1 MCVRGFRA
9 PWTRIF
15 SSGAC
20 PPITRKSFIF
30 PIGSTWACY
39 TDDRRIN
46 ARSGG
51 TLLKVKDRKKGSR
64 AAVARIFTPEAKLKK
79 KIRTHFT
86 RLGFSKGL
94 DGTLVRPDVG
104 KESVRQLHRVQR
116 DERVRSAD
124 RLLTEFMPEALSC
137 FANGKEIDPSKIR
150 LSLIRVEADTFEANL
165 FRTASLTWSV
175 PVSNGY
181 GRRLRYLVWD
191 DAHNRLAGIFALG
204 DPVFN
209 LSVRDDLIGW
219 TASDRSSRLVNIL
232 DAYVLGAVP
241 PYNML
246 LGGKAIAC
254 LVRSRDVYD
263 DFTET
268 YGSTTGIISGEEK
281 RARLL
286 AITTSSSMG
295 RSSLYNRLKL
305 DGVSYYNSIGYTVG
319 WGHFHI
325 TDDLF
330 AQMRE
335 YLRLS
340 EHPYADRHRFGQGP
354 NWRLRTI
361 RAALAQLGINQ
372 SVLRHGIQREVFFC
386 PLAKN
391 AVRILATGKGR
402 PDLSTLRTVEEISEL
417 ARARWMEPRALRRE
431 EYKSWTREDIPRL
444 IRGELAAQA
453 KRKAV

>member
-1 MCVRGFRA
+1 MSKQGVKQGK
-9 PWTRIF
+9 
-15 SSGAC
+15 SSG
-20 PPITRKSFIF
+20 I
-30 PIGSTWACY
+30 
-39 TDDRRIN
+39 
-46 ARSGG
+46 AR
-51 TLLKVKDRKKGSR
+51 
-64 AAVARIFTPEAKLKK
+64 AFTPEAKLKR
-79 KIRTHFT
+79 KIRAHFT
-86 RLGFSKGL
+86 RLGFAKCS
-94 DGTLVRPDVG
+94 DGTLKRSETG

-116 DERVRSAD
+116 EERIQASAH
-124 RLLTEFMPEALSC
+124 LLTDFLPDALIN
-137 FANGKEIDPSKIR
+137 FADGSEIDPAKIQ
-150 LSLIRVEADTFEANL
+150 LSLRRVAADTFESDL
-165 FRTASLTWSV
+165 FRVASLTWSV

-191 DAHNRLAGIFALG
+191 EGHNKLAGLFALG

-209 LSVRDDLIGW
+209 LSVRDNLIGW
-219 TASDRSSRLVNIL
+219 TARDRSSRLVNIL

-254 LVRSRDVYD
+254 LIRSRDVYD
-263 DFTET
+263 DFSRT
-268 YGSTTGIISGEEK
+268 YGTTAGIISGEEK

-286 AITTSSSMG
+286 AVTTSSSMG

-305 DGVSYYNSIGYTVG
+305 DGVSYFDSIGYTVG

-330 AQMRE
+330 TQLRE

-361 RAALAQLGINQ
+361 RAALGQLGINE

-386 PLAKN
+386 PLASN
-391 AVRILATGKGR
+391 AKEILATGSGR
-402 PDLSTLRTVEEISEL
+402 PNISTLKTVKEISEL
-417 ARARWMEPRALRRE
+417 ARIRWMEPRAERRD
-431 EYKSWTREDIPRL
+431 EYKHWRRDSIMRL
-444 IRGELAAQA
+444 IAGEPIVPA